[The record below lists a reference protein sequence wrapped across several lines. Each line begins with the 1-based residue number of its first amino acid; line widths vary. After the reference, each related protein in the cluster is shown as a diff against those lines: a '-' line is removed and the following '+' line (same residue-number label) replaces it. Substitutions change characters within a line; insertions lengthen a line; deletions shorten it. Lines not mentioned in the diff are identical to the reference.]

1 MGWFSSSTE
10 KPVTER
16 FPNNIDVTSQRGS
29 GAEQDRYG
37 QHFSIPSEKVERG
50 IDKVKEASERGYDRL
65 KDASE
70 RGYEKVQQAGKNAVN
85 YQGAGAEQDRYAAYF
100 SPYLHNMDA
109 RTVKAVAASIAV
121 QGSQASFRG
130 LGYDGQQRA
139 KLMAG
144 SGTGA
149 EQERLG
155 AHFGLTKDA
164 VAAAA
169 QKLKEGAQK
178 LEDGAHDALYRR

>member
-16 FPNNIDVTSQRGS
+16 FPNNIDVTSQHGS

-50 IDKVKEASERGYDRL
+50 IDKVKEAGERGYDKVKDASERGYDKM
-65 KDASE
+65 KDAGE
-70 RGYEKVQQAGKNAVN
+70 RGYEKVQQAGKKAVN
-85 YQGAGAEQDRYAAYF
+85 YQGAGAEQDSYAAHF

-121 QGSQASFRG
+121 NGNQASFRG

-139 KLMAG
+139 TLMAG

-149 EQERLG
+149 EQVSTL
-155 AHFGLTKDA
+155 
-164 VAAAA
+164 
-169 QKLKEGAQK
+169 
-178 LEDGAHDALYRR
+178 

>member
-50 IDKVKEASERGYDRL
+50 IDKAKEVG
-65 KDASE
+65 E
-70 RGYEKVQQAGKNAVN
+70 RGYEKVQQAGKRAVK
-85 YQGAGAEQDRYAAYF
+85 YQAAGAEQDRYAAHF

-121 QGSQASFRG
+121 KGDQASFRG

-149 EQERLG
+149 EQVSTL
-155 AHFGLTKDA
+155 
-164 VAAAA
+164 
-169 QKLKEGAQK
+169 
-178 LEDGAHDALYRR
+178 